1 MVSRISTSNSHLVT
15 IDSLNRRQ
23 SSLAEMQKQISSGV
37 KYDSFA
43 GVALDGETRRVIGFE
58 SAVKRIETFQRN
70 NKVMQ
75 VRLETMDK
83 SVENILDVNKDVIAA
98 ITQER
103 SANKETVPLAQILKG
118 ALQRIE
124 DQLNVTSSGRFLF
137 SGSQTDQKPISSLQ
151 TSNLDGTTPTDNYY
165 QGDAVD
171 LSQKISNDVTIQ
183 YNVRANDPVFQ
194 KLIGAIHRAIA
205 AEANN
210 DDAGLAAAFDLA
222 NDAQTELT
230 GMRSTIG
237 TNLKNIEEVETDNQN
252 FRTYYKN
259 TLGEV
264 TGTDVAETSIQLSLD
279 QAILTASF
287 QAFSRISSLT
297 LGEYLR

>member
-58 SAVKRIETFQRN
+58 SAVNRIETFQRN

>member
-1 MVSRISTSNSHLVT
+1 MITRISTSNNHLLT

-23 SSLAEMQKQISSGV
+23 SSLAEMQKQISSGL
-37 KYDSFA
+37 KYDSFS

-58 SAVKRIETFQRN
+58 SSVNRIETFQRN

-75 VRLETMDK
+75 IRLETMDK
-83 SVENILDVNKDVIAA
+83 SVENIIDVNKEVIST

-103 SANKETVPLAQILKG
+103 SANRDSVPLTQILKG

-124 DQLNVTSSGRFLF
+124 DQLNVSSSGRFLF

-151 TSNLDGTTPTDNYY
+151 TSNLDGLTPTSNYY

-171 LSQKISNDVTIQ
+171 LSQKISIDVTIQ
-183 YNVRANDPVFQ
+183 YNVRADHPTFQ

-210 DDAGLAAAFDLA
+210 NDTELAAAFDMA
-222 NDAQTELT
+222 NEAQSELT
-230 GMRSTIG
+230 SIRSTIG
-237 TNLKNIEEVETDNQN
+237 TNLKNIEEVEADNQN
-252 FRTYYKN
+252 FLTYYKN

-279 QAILTASF
+279 QAILQASF
-287 QAFSRISSLT
+287 QAFARISSLT
-297 LGEYLR
+297 LSQFLR

>member
-1 MVSRISTSNSHLVT
+1 MITRISTSNNHLLT

-23 SSLAEMQKQISSGV
+23 SSLAEMQKQISSGI
-37 KYDSFA
+37 KYDSFS

-58 SAVKRIETFQRN
+58 SSVNRIETFQRN

-75 VRLETMDK
+75 IRLETMDK
-83 SVENILDVNKDVIAA
+83 SVENIIDVNKEVIST

-103 SANKETVPLAQILKG
+103 SANREAVPLTQILKG

-124 DQLNVTSSGRFLF
+124 DQLNVSSSGRFLF

-151 TSNLDGTTPTDNYY
+151 TSNLDGLTPTSNYY

-171 LSQKISNDVTIQ
+171 LSQKISIDVTIQ
-183 YNVRANDPVFQ
+183 YNVRADNPTFQ

-210 DDAGLAAAFDLA
+210 NDTELAAAFDMA
-222 NDAQTELT
+222 NEAQSELT
-230 GMRSTIG
+230 SIRSTIG
-237 TNLKNIEEVETDNQN
+237 TNLKNIEEVEADNQN
-252 FRTYYKN
+252 FLTYYKN

-279 QAILTASF
+279 QAILQASF
-287 QAFSRISSLT
+287 QAFARISSLT
-297 LGEYLR
+297 LSQFLR

>member
-1 MVSRISTSNSHLVT
+1 MMSRISTSNNHLIT

-23 SSLAEMQKQISSGV
+23 SSLAEMQKQISSGI

-58 SAVKRIETFQRN
+58 SAVNRIETFQRN
-70 NKVMQ
+70 NKFMQ
-75 VRLETMDK
+75 IRLETMDK
-83 SVENILDVNKDVIAA
+83 SVENILDVNKDVIAE
-98 ITQER
+98 IIQER
-103 SANKETVPLAQILKG
+103 SANKESVPLTQILKG

-137 SGSQTDQKPISSLQ
+137 SGSQTDKKPISSLQ

-210 DDAGLAAAFDLA
+210 DDSGLAAAFDLA
-222 NDAQTELT
+222 NEAQSELT

-237 TNLKNIEEVETDNQN
+237 TNLKNIEEVVTDNQN

-287 QAFSRISSLT
+287 QAFARISGLT
-297 LGEYLR
+297 LSNFLN

>member
-1 MVSRISTSNSHLVT
+1 MVSRISTSNNHLIT

-23 SSLAEMQKQISSGV
+23 SSLAEMQKQISSGI

-58 SAVKRIETFQRN
+58 SAVSRIETFQRN
-70 NKVMQ
+70 NKIMQ

-83 SVENILDVNKDVIAA
+83 SVDNILDVNKEVIAT

-103 SANKETVPLAQILKG
+103 SANKETVPLTQILKG

-124 DQLNVTSSGRFLF
+124 DQLNANASGRFLF

-151 TSNLDGTTPTDNYY
+151 TSNLDGTTPTANYY

-183 YNVRANDPVFQ
+183 YNVRADAPVFQ

-210 DDAGLAAAFDLA
+210 DDASLAIAFDLA
-222 NDAQTELT
+222 NEAQSELT
-230 GMRSTIG
+230 ALRSTIG
-237 TNLKNIEEVETDNQN
+237 TNLKNIEEVETDNEN
-252 FRTYYKN
+252 FRTYFRN
-259 TLGEV
+259 TLGDV

-287 QAFSRISSLT
+287 QAFARISGLT
-297 LGEYLR
+297 LSNFLN